1 MITLKLIKFPDDYED
16 DYNNIKFHIIN
27 PNLQIITPNEE
38 DENPRLFTFN
48 IYDYD
53 YEKIICTYE
62 IRFTLNRK
70 KLTSSNIKGNFQFEG
85 NELSIKQHSRYENNG
100 INFNLNELKEFV
112 LNLKKNIGS
121 SFTLFIAE
129 SNLMLVVSFDPE
141 ENVLNFEN
149 MIMCKTKHFESCEIQ
164 IELSLLNPLV
174 KNNIIDQFD
183 NLHKRLTE
191 LEILMVKKKI
201 DS

>member
-1 MITLKLIKFPDDYED
+1 MITLKLINFSDDFSD

-27 PNLQIITPNEE
+27 PNLQIITPTEE
-38 DENPRLFTFN
+38 DENPRIFTFN

-53 YEKIICTYE
+53 YEKIICVYE

-70 KLTSSNIKGNFQFEG
+70 KLTSTNIKGNFQYEG

-100 INFNLNELKEFV
+100 INFNLNELKDFV
-112 LNLKKNIGS
+112 SNLKKNIGS

-141 ENVLNFEN
+141 ENVLIFEN
-149 MIMCKTKHFESCEIQ
+149 MIMCKTKHFESCEVE

-183 NLHKRLTE
+183 NLHKKLAE

-201 DS
+201 DH